1 MNNWEIL
8 CKNVAPL
15 IRRNVDEDLYHSQFE
30 TYLETIFHWDGAS
43 IKHKPLVKWGT
54 EKKEAD
60 IVLVGDGFGIVIEM
74 KRPNIE
80 LGFEEEHQL
89 TGYMRILKYK
99 YGLLIGNKIKVFYDD
114 DTVGDQPIEVASF
127 SFDDKNSDGIA
138 LSDILDKSNCSNEKL
153 REYVDIRIKQKKEIE
168 QKEEL
173 KNKLFANNGAEIK
186 EILKNKLMSD
196 GYNEEVIC
204 SILNDIFNK
213 KDDTTI
219 IQPIPLSNNILDEVK
234 ILDEVMNY
242 YNSIRDHNFECFDKY
257 KKYRQIAI
265 IETEKDLHYEFLVRD
280 NYFMGVEIHMENM
293 KFIVL
298 NDVILSF
305 TGKIRG
311 YTIGHRKVRGGKE
324 YIRILVPLST
334 GKEECS
340 LVMKELINLTYEKIR
355 DECKKKGLS

>member
-30 TYLETIFHWDGAS
+30 TYLETIFHWDETS

-60 IVLVGDGFGIVIEM
+60 IVLVGNGFGIVIEM

-114 DTVGDQPIEVASF
+114 DTVGAQPIEVASF
-127 SFDDKNSDGIA
+127 SFDDNNSDGIA
-138 LSDILDKSNCSNEKL
+138 LSDILDNSKCSNEKL
-153 REYVDIRIKQKKEIE
+153 MEYVNIRIEQQKKIE
-168 QKEEL
+168 QKEKL
-173 KNKLFANNGAEIK
+173 KNELLADDKAKIK

-213 KDDTTI
+213 KDNTTI
-219 IQPIPLSNNILDEVK
+219 IQQIPLSNNILDEVK

-242 YNSIRDHNFECFDKY
+242 YNSIRDHNFECFEKHI
-257 KKYRQIAI
+257 KYRQIAI
-265 IETEKDLHYEFLVRD
+265 IETEKNLHYEFLVRE
-280 NYFMGVEIHMENM
+280 NSFMGVEIHMEDD
-293 KFIVL
+293 KFIIL
-298 NDVILSF
+298 NDVISSF
-305 TGKIRG
+305 KGEIRG
-311 YTIGHRKVRGGKE
+311 YTIRLENYYGRDRIK
-324 YIRILVPLST
+324 IRVPLSA